1 MRKVVFYSSSTA
13 AFVVVVVRLL
23 KATIGQDWLG
33 TCLCLSNSDEMRNR
47 TWIAGLEALK

>member
-33 TCLCLSNSDEMRNR
+33 TCLSNSDEMRNR
-47 TWIAGLEALK
+47 TGIAGLEALK